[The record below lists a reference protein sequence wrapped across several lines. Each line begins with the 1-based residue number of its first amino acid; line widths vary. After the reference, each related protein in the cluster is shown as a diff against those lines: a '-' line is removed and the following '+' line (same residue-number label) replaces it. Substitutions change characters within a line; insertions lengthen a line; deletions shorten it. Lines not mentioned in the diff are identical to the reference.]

1 MTPSRCDS
9 HNRTMHAEFACTHA
23 LANSPP
29 TFWTISSHFSFCI
42 FAHLYLFLHL
52 GPTNSTCKVFT
63 RPNNKQQQ
71 CSTVFH
77 PTTRIT
83 LPMSICATCIPLSY
97 LPSLVMLLSETHVA
111 LLIKDKQCTEI
122 HPNRPLSHQSIC
134 ALLTKPTATFGVGRH
149 SPNVQLHV
157 TPAVVFIVVVLVAC
171 FTTSAALKT
180 GCLLPTSLA
189 TFCCNPHRRRLLAGQ
204 GEGRGGGVGFGG
216 KLSRFGF
223 ETKCCG
229 GSATLQDRFRL
240 TRMDTETKH
249 GRTKFSNERI
259 TECATSQ
266 PHI

>member
-9 HNRTMHAEFACTHA
+9 HNRTMHAEFACAHA
-23 LANSPP
+23 LASSPP

-77 PTTRIT
+77 PTARIT
-83 LPMSICATCIPLSY
+83 LPMRICAACFTLSCLPL
-97 LPSLVMLLSETHVA
+97 LVMLLSETHVA

-134 ALLTKPTATFGVGRH
+134 ALLTKPTATFGAGRH

-157 TPAVVFIVVVLVAC
+157 TPAVVFIVVVLVAY
-171 FTTSAALKT
+171 FTASAALKT
-180 GCLLPTSLA
+180 GCHSAHQLGHLLLSSALSSSSCRA
-189 TFCCNPHRRRLLAGQ
+189 GRR
-204 GEGRGGGVGFGG
+204 EGGGGG
-216 KLSRFGF
+216 L
-223 ETKCCG
+223 C
-229 GSATLQDRFRL
+229 
-240 TRMDTETKH
+240 
-249 GRTKFSNERI
+249 
-259 TECATSQ
+259 
-266 PHI
+266 

>member
-9 HNRTMHAEFACTHA
+9 HNRTMHAEFACAHA
-23 LANSPP
+23 LASSPP
-29 TFWTISSHFSFCI
+29 TFWTISSRFSFCI

-83 LPMSICATCIPLSY
+83 LPMRICAACFTLSCLPL
-97 LPSLVMLLSETHVA
+97 LVMLLSETHVA

-134 ALLTKPTATFGVGRH
+134 ALLTKPPATFGAGRH

-157 TPAVVFIVVVLVAC
+157 TPAVVFIVVVLVC
-171 FTTSAALKT
+171 FTASAALKT
-180 GCLLPTSLA
+180 GCHSAHQLGHFLL
-189 TFCCNPHRRRLLAGQ
+189 
-204 GEGRGGGVGFGG
+204 
-216 KLSRFGF
+216 
-223 ETKCCG
+223 
-229 GSATLQDRFRL
+229 
-240 TRMDTETKH
+240 
-249 GRTKFSNERI
+249 
-259 TECATSQ
+259 
-266 PHI
+266 